1 MRPLPDDASTV
12 TGGEPVVPARGASL
26 QPGDLIAGRFRV
38 LRTIASGGMG
48 IVFEV
53 LDEKLGERRAL
64 KCARPGF
71 AAQLPPEARHA
82 LRVTHPNVCRVF
94 EIHTASLPDGN
105 ADFLTMELIE
115 GGTLAARLAAGPLPL
130 EDAREIARQICAG
143 LAAAHAQDVLHRD
156 LKPGNV
162 LIEEKPGGTM
172 RAVITDF
179 GIAQEPVAPAAAAG
193 QHSTEL
199 VTGVTGTGPYLAP
212 ERQRGARASA
222 ASDIYS
228 LGVVLHELV
237 TGHRP
242 TRDAEGRSVLDA
254 SVPAV
259 WRGVIARCLEPR
271 PEDRFQSAME
281 VAGALS
287 GRRQRRRRAA
297 AAVIA
302 AAAAG
307 VVAWRIFLPT
317 PLAARVVV
325 LPIEANDASPA
336 TKALIRGASID
347 VDRRLGQLTRRPRQL
362 VFIPLAQTL
371 TLPSTGDPVQFVRTA
386 LGATHVVRAVVTERD
401 ALITVRGSIV
411 DTTSAAPLSQWTD
424 EFPSNNA
431 AAIAPSIIAAVTAA
445 FRAPKAA
452 AAEAIAPVAY
462 ESYTRALSLARDGGA
477 RYDEATAAAERA
489 VALDPK
495 SALPRALLV
504 EISAD
509 AYNATRQAGW
519 LARGREALAN
529 ASVVS
534 ADSLAVRLAAGRLSE
549 MSHDFPRAVREF
561 TRATEIDPNSSEG
574 WSGLG
579 RVYDQMSERTSDA
592 SAAFQKAIAVQPD
605 FFAPLIDAG
614 DFYRLHGNYAQAEAM
629 WRRATE
635 LAPAHLAAHVDLGG
649 LYSDL
654 GRYADA
660 ERELLRAAEID
671 SHASAIFN
679 NLGSLYQ
686 YMGRDADAVTEFERA
701 RAIGP
706 DRVTLL
712 LNLGDSYRRLG
723 RLHDASVVYQAGRVM
738 ADDHLAD
745 NPRDAVMRAFLAYF
759 AMRLGDSATAEH
771 QLAQALAFDPSSRT
785 VVRRAA
791 ILYEAMGRRDLA
803 LAVLQ
808 SAPLAVLEELSR
820 QPDLRSLQAD
830 ARFRSLLSAAR

>member
-1 MRPLPDDASTV
+1 MSDDADTV
-12 TGGEPVVPARGASL
+12 TASEPVVPARGASL
-26 QPGDLIAGRFRV
+26 QPGELIAGRFRV
-38 LRTIASGGMG
+38 LRTIATGGMG

-53 LDEKLGERRAL
+53 LDEKLGERRAM

-82 LRVTHPNVCRVF
+82 LRVTHPNVCRVY
-94 EIHTASLPDGN
+94 EIHTASRPDGN

-115 GGTLAARLAAGPLPL
+115 GGTLAARLATGPLPL
-130 EDAREIARQICAG
+130 KDAREIARQICAG
-143 LAAAHAQDVLHRD
+143 LAAAHAQGVLHRD

-162 LIEEKPGGTM
+162 LIEEKAPGTM

-179 GIAQEPVAPAAAAG
+179 GIAQEPVAPAAANERPATALLTDTAG
-193 QHSTEL
+193 TPL
-199 VTGVTGTGPYLAP
+199 YLAP
-212 ERQRGARASA
+212 ERRRGARASI

-237 TGHRP
+237 TGHGP
-242 TRDAEGRSVLDA
+242 TRDAEGGSVLDA
-254 SVPAV
+254 GVPAL
-259 WRGVIARCLEPR
+259 WRGVIARCLETR

-281 VAGALS
+281 VADALS
-287 GRRQRRRRAA
+287 GRRQRRRRVA
-297 AAVIA
+297 AAVVV

-307 VVAWRIFLPT
+307 AVAWRVFLPT

-325 LPIEANDASPA
+325 LPIEANDASAA
-336 TKALIRGASID
+336 TKELIRGASID
-347 VDRRLGQLTRRPRQL
+347 VDRRLRQLTRRPRQL
-362 VFIPLAQTL
+362 VFIPLEKTL
-371 TLPSTGDPVQFVRTA
+371 MLPNTGDRAQLVRTA

-401 ALITVRGSIV
+401 ALITVRGSII
-411 DTTSAAPLSQWTD
+411 DTTSTAPLSRWTD
-424 EFPSNNA
+424 EFPSSNA

-452 AAEAIAPVAY
+452 AAEAIAPAAY
-462 ESYTRALSLARDGGA
+462 DSYTRALSLARDGGG
-477 RYDEATAAAERA
+477 RYDEAAAAAERA
-489 VALDPK
+489 AALDPK

-509 AYNATRQAGW
+509 AYNATRQAAW

-561 TRATEIDPNSSEG
+561 TRATEIDPNSSDG
-574 WSGLG
+574 WRGLG

-592 SAAFQKAIAVQPD
+592 AAAFQKAIAVQPD
-605 FFAPLIDAG
+605 FFGPLIDAG
-614 DFYRLHGNYAQAEAM
+614 DFYRLHGDYAQAEAM
-629 WRRATE
+629 WRRAAE
-635 LAPAHLAAHVDLGG
+635 LAPDGLAAHVNLGG
-649 LYSDL
+649 LYGDL

-671 SHASAIFN
+671 SHVSQIFN

-686 YMGRDADAVTEFERA
+686 YMGRDADAVAQFERA

-723 RLHDASVVYQAGRVM
+723 RLHDASVVYEAGRVM
-738 ADDHLAD
+738 ADDHLAA
-745 NPRDAVMRAFLAYF
+745 NPRDAVTRAYLAYF
-759 AMRLGDSATAEH
+759 AMRLGDSSTAEH

-791 ILYEAMGRRDLA
+791 IVYEAMGHRDLA
-803 LAVLQ
+803 LGVLQ
-808 SAPLAVLEELSR
+808 SAPRGVLEELSR
-820 QPDLRSLQAD
+820 HPDLRSLQAD

>member
-1 MRPLPDDASTV
+1 MRPSPDDASTV
-12 TGGEPVVPARGASL
+12 TGGERVVPARGTSF
-26 QPGDLIAGRFRV
+26 QPGELIAGRFRV
-38 LRTIASGGMG
+38 LRRIAAGGMG

-94 EIHTASLPDGN
+94 EIHTASLPDGD
-105 ADFLTMELIE
+105 ADFLTMELIG

-130 EDAREIARQICAG
+130 KDAREIARQICAG
-143 LAAAHAQDVLHRD
+143 LAAAHAQGVLHRD
-156 LKPGNV
+156 LKPSNV
-162 LIEEKPGGTM
+162 LIEEEPRGTM

-179 GIAQEPVAPAAAAG
+179 GIAQEPVAPTAANGRHATAPL
-193 QHSTEL
+193 TD
-199 VTGVTGTGPYLAP
+199 VTGTPRYLAP
-212 ERQRGARASA
+212 ERQRGARASV

-237 TGHRP
+237 IGHGP
-242 TRDAEGRSVLDA
+242 IRDAEGGSVLDA
-254 SVPAV
+254 GVPAL
-259 WRGVIARCLEPR
+259 WRGVIARCLEAR

-281 VAGALS
+281 VADALS
-287 GRRQRRRRAA
+287 GRRQRRRRVA
-297 AAVIA
+297 AAVVV

-307 VVAWRIFLPT
+307 AVAWRVFLPT

-325 LPIEANDASPA
+325 LPIEANGASAA
-336 TKALIRGASID
+336 TKELIRGASID
-347 VDRRLGQLTRRPRQL
+347 VDRRLRQLTQRPRQL
-362 VFIPLAQTL
+362 VFISLAHTL
-371 TLPSTGDPVQFVRTA
+371 MLRNTGDRAQLVRTA

-411 DTTSAAPLSQWTD
+411 DTTSTAPLSQWTD
-424 EFPSNNA
+424 EFPSSNA

-445 FRAPKAA
+445 FRAPKAE

-462 ESYTRALSLARDGGA
+462 DSYTRALSLARDGGG
-477 RYDEATAAAERA
+477 RYDEAAAAAERA
-489 VALDPK
+489 AALDPK
-495 SALPRALLV
+495 SPLPRALLV

-509 AYNATRQAGW
+509 AYNSTRQAAW

-561 TRATEIDPNSSEG
+561 TRETEIDPNSSEG
-574 WSGLG
+574 WRGLG

-592 SAAFQKAIAVQPD
+592 AAAFQKAIAVQPD

-635 LAPAHLAAHVDLGG
+635 LAPAGLAAHVDLGG

-654 GRYADA
+654 GRYASRNCCAPRDRQPRVRDLQQPGIA
-660 ERELLRAAEID
+660 VPVHGPRHRGRGKIRARTGDWSRPRAAAPE
-671 SHASAIFN
+671 S
-679 NLGSLYQ
+679 
-686 YMGRDADAVTEFERA
+686 
-701 RAIGP
+701 
-706 DRVTLL
+706 
-712 LNLGDSYRRLG
+712 G
-723 RLHDASVVYQAGRVM
+723 RLV
-738 ADDHLAD
+738 
-745 NPRDAVMRAFLAYF
+745 
-759 AMRLGDSATAEH
+759 
-771 QLAQALAFDPSSRT
+771 
-785 VVRRAA
+785 
-791 ILYEAMGRRDLA
+791 
-803 LAVLQ
+803 
-808 SAPLAVLEELSR
+808 
-820 QPDLRSLQAD
+820 
-830 ARFRSLLSAAR
+830 SAARPPARCVSRLRGRPRDGRRPPGRQPARCRDARVPGLFCHAAWRFRDGGAPTGPGPGVRPLVSNRRPPGRDSLRGDGAPGSRAGRATVGPARGARRT

>member
-1 MRPLPDDASTV
+1 MRPLSDDASTV
-12 TGGEPVVPARGASL
+12 TGSAPAAPAPGASL
-26 QPGDLIAGRFRV
+26 QVGELIAGRFRV
-38 LRTIASGGMG
+38 LRTIAAGGMG

-94 EIHTASLPDGN
+94 EIHTASRPEGA

-115 GGTLAARLAAGPLPL
+115 GGTLAARLAAGPLSL
-130 EDAREIARQICAG
+130 RDAREIARQICAG

-162 LIEEKPGGTM
+162 LIEEKPAGTM

-179 GIAQEPVAPAAAAG
+179 GIAQEPVVAQAAANG
-193 QHSTEL
+193 QSATAL
-199 VTGVTGTGPYLAP
+199 TDVMGTPRYLAP
-212 ERQRGARASA
+212 ERRRGERASV

-228 LGVVLHELV
+228 LGIVLHELV
-237 TGHRP
+237 TGRRP
-242 TRDAEGRSVLDA
+242 SIDADGRTVLDA
-254 SVPAV
+254 GVPAL
-259 WRGVIARCLEPR
+259 WRGVIARCLEER
-271 PEDRFQSAME
+271 PEDRFQSAAE
-281 VAGALS
+281 VADALS
-287 GRRQRRRRAA
+287 GRRQRRLRVAAAVVAA
-297 AAVIA
+297 AAVGA
-302 AAAAG
+302 VG
-307 VVAWRIFLPT
+307 WRVFLPT

-325 LPIEANDASPA
+325 LPIEANDASAA
-336 TKALIRGASID
+336 TKELIRGASID
-347 VDRRLGQLTRRPRQL
+347 VDRRLREWAPRPRQL
-362 VFIPLAQTL
+362 VFIPLAQVL
-371 TLPSTGDPVQFVRTA
+371 SLPRTGDRAQLARTT
-386 LGATHVVRAVVTERD
+386 LGATHVVRAVITEHA

-411 DTTSAAPLSQWTD
+411 DTRSAAALSQWTD
-424 EFPSNNA
+424 EFPASNA
-431 AAIAPSIIAAVTAA
+431 SAIAPSIIAAVAAA
-445 FRAPKAA
+445 FRAPKASPR
-452 AAEAIAPVAY
+452 EAIASTAY
-462 ESYTRALSLARDGGA
+462 GSYTRALSLARDGGA
-477 RYDEATAAAERA
+477 HYEEAAAAAERA
-489 VALDPK
+489 AALDPT
-495 SALPRALLV
+495 SALPGALLV

-509 AYNATRQAGW
+509 AYNATSQAAW

-529 ASVVS
+529 ASVAS
-534 ADSLAVRLAAGRLSE
+534 PDSLAVRLAAGRLSE
-549 MSHDFPRAVREF
+549 VSHDFPRAVREF
-561 TRATEIDPNSSEG
+561 TRATEIDPNSSDG
-574 WSGLG
+574 WRGLG
-579 RVYDQMSERTSDA
+579 RVYDQMSDRTSDA
-592 SAAFQKAIAVQPD
+592 AGAFQKAIAVQPD

-629 WRRATE
+629 WRRAAE
-635 LAPAHLAAHVDLGG
+635 LAPDGLAAHVDLGG

-660 ERELLRAAEID
+660 ERELLRASAID

-686 YMGRDADAVTEFERA
+686 YMGRDTDAVTQFERA

-706 DRVTLL
+706 DRETLL

-723 RLHDASVVYQAGRVM
+723 RLHDASVVYGAGRVM
-738 ADDHLAD
+738 ADDHLAA
-745 NPRDAVMRAFLAYF
+745 NPRDAVTRAFLAYF

-771 QLAQALAFDPSSRT
+771 QMAQALAFDPSSRT

-820 QPDLRSLQAD
+820 QPDLRSLQTD
-830 ARFRSLLSAAR
+830 SRFRSLLSSAR